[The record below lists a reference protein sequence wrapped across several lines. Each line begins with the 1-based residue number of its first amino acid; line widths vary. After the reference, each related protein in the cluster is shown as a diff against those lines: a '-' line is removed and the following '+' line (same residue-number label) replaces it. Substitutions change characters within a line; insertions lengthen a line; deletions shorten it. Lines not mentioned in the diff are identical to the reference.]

1 MVFAVAQ
8 WGALMIAVTYLLE
21 LLDPVLVRGLEG
33 DPNSEVS
40 IPFVPGSVMRGL
52 VAQLVGGATQSRD
65 LAADERPLLFTGDVR
80 FLNAYPAD
88 ERGQR
93 TLLAPLS
100 WRRNKN
106 VETSV
111 FECYDE
117 AAYAIDGATPPD
129 DLETLGGFVSI
140 TEDITDDESLTVR
153 WYKQRTQ
160 LSVHTMRDRTAG
172 RALHGGIY
180 QIEALEAGQRFAGAI
195 VVPDGAIA
203 ERIRLLL
210 HNKSFYIGGS
220 ATAGFGGVRIVEADI
235 NERWSE
241 VDETP
246 QDLTAGES
254 IIVTALSDILLRDG
268 NGVTH
273 TDLTSAFGLPFM
285 LVAAFKGAHPV
296 GAFNRKWG
304 LPTPQALALRAG
316 SVFVLR
322 TTAPVTAST
331 LQQLITDGV
340 GERRIDGFG
349 RIVVNWQTSD
359 LDKFTCRVGQVAT
372 AALQRGIDLNQAKPQ
387 VTALARQMA
396 TRRRQRQLDEA
407 LVQAILD
414 QRLAIHRAPPNS
426 QLARV
431 RVVVRNALQ
440 NGTLQPVAALFQKDG
455 KMAMKAK
462 ALGHFQ
468 SARITDER
476 RNLSEW
482 LLELA
487 NDPELVWHWMPGIPN
502 AQTLGGVGP
511 DANLAVQ
518 YAGRLIDGVLE
529 RAMKQRKRQER
540 GENNARAS

>member
-1 MVFAVAQ
+1 
-8 WGALMIAVTYLLE
+8 MIAVTYLLE
-21 LLDPVLVRGLEG
+21 LLDPVLVRGLDG

-40 IPFVPGSVMRGL
+40 IPFIPGSVIRGL
-52 VAQLVGGATQSRD
+52 VAQSVSTATHSHD
-65 LAADERPLLFTGDVR
+65 LAAQERPLLFAGDVR

-88 ERGQR
+88 ERDQR
-93 TLLAPLS
+93 TLPAPLS

-106 VETSV
+106 VATPV

-117 AAYAIDGATPPD
+117 AAFAIDGATLPD
-129 DLETLGGFVSI
+129 DLEALGGFVSV
-140 TEDITDDESLTVR
+140 TDDSTDDEPLTVR
-153 WYKQRTQ
+153 WYKPRTQ
-160 LSVHTMRDRTAG
+160 LSVHTMRSRTAG
-172 RALHGGIY
+172 RALRGDGAIY

-195 VVPDGAIA
+195 LSPDGTAA

-210 HNKSFYIGGS
+210 HGKSFSLGGS
-220 ATAGFGGVRIVEADI
+220 TTAGFGGAQIVNAAIHE
-235 NERWSE
+235 NWSE
-241 VDETP
+241 VAEP
-246 QDLTAGES
+246 PCNLAAGTL
-254 IIVTALSDILLRDG
+254 IIVTALSDILLRSD

-273 TDLTSAFGLPFM
+273 TDLTSAFGLPFT
-285 LVAAFKGAHPV
+285 LVEAFKGVQAV

-322 TTAPVTAST
+322 TMAPVSVSV
-331 LQQLITDGV
+331 LKQLMADGI

-349 RIVVNWQTSD
+349 RIAVKWQTAD
-359 LDKFTCRVGQVAT
+359 LDRFSCRVGQVAT
-372 AALQRGIDLNQAKPQ
+372 AALQRGIDLNQEKPQ

-407 LVQAILD
+407 LVESILD

-431 RVVVRNALQ
+431 RLVVRNALQ
-440 NGTLQPVAALFQKDG
+440 QGTLQPVVALFRKDSET
-455 KMAMKAK
+455 AMKAK
-462 ALGHFQ
+462 ALGYFQ
-468 SARITDER
+468 SARITEER
-476 RNLSEW
+476 RALSDW

-487 NDPELVWHWMPGIPN
+487 NNPELVWRWMPVAPS
-502 AQTLGGVGP
+502 AKTLGRVAP

-529 RAMKQRKRQER
+529 SAMKQRRRQER
-540 GENNARAS
+540 GGSNAGAS